1 MRNFSKLNSRNL
13 WQCYSRLSN
22 ITMFAE
28 TLYNVG
34 RLSSEFSL
42 FHETF
47 NIFVLHLL
55 SDFKINSGRQHIR
68 LNILVD
74 RSVIVLVG
82 PPLRV
87 QRTSCFIE
95 NCRHR
100 TQPVRVIFPAPTR
113 LPTPAPAPIPS
124 PPPLPAP
131 HAPAPPL
138 PAPHAPAVLCFLT
151 HLEPY
156 GVVAARCVAVGS
168 SS

>member
-1 MRNFSKLNSRNL
+1 M
-13 WQCYSRLSN
+13 
-22 ITMFAE
+22 
-28 TLYNVG
+28 
-34 RLSSEFSL
+34 
-42 FHETF
+42 
-47 NIFVLHLL
+47 HLL

-138 PAPHAPAVLCFLT
+138 PAPHAPAVLCFLKCAFGALR
-151 HLEPY
+151 H
-156 GVVAARCVAVGS
+156 GCS
-168 SS
+168 SLCGGGEQQLRRSTEFQGKEHRTQAKFPKCNFGKIESFKMQLSKNLKVSKCNFQVHF